1 MKKVLHTVLRPG
13 HVLKSTT
20 GQKEWIVVDT
30 GTTEVMLASISSY
43 RTVPVHE
50 VENWHLLEEEDCHK
64 LKK

>member
-13 HVLKSTT
+13 HVLKSST

-30 GTTEVMLASISSY
+30 GADEVMIASISSY
-43 RTVPVHE
+43 KTLPVQE
-50 VENWHLLEEEDCHK
+50 VQNWNLLEEEDCHK